1 MGMVLMPGIA
11 GGGHDLDVITATAG
25 DVVAGKVIVD
35 KDGNPL
41 TGTLALTGNAGA
53 ADVRNGK
60 TFYSTDPKT
69 KQTGSMREKGAATYT
84 PGTANQVIAANQ
96 FLTGAQTILG
106 DPQLIASNIKHGINI
121 FGVTGNLQVASMQR
135 SNLRSSTSTKAFKNL
150 DQVTRNKYYVTVSIS
165 TGEILGAFGVCNSE
179 YGYMYG
185 IGYNGETV
193 WECYGTRDECNW
205 YNPNASYSG
214 IVKNDKSI
222 QLPVTPSNGLFE
234 MTVFVAL

>member
-69 KQTGSMREKGAATYT
+69 
-84 PGTANQVIAANQ
+84 
-96 FLTGAQTILG
+96 
-106 DPQLIASNIKHGINI
+106 
-121 FGVTGNLQVASMQR
+121 
-135 SNLRSSTSTKAFKNL
+135 
-150 DQVTRNKYYVTVSIS
+150 
-165 TGEILGAFGVCNSE
+165 
-179 YGYMYG
+179 
-185 IGYNGETV
+185 
-193 WECYGTRDECNW
+193 
-205 YNPNASYSG
+205 
-214 IVKNDKSI
+214 
-222 QLPVTPSNGLFE
+222 
-234 MTVFVAL
+234 